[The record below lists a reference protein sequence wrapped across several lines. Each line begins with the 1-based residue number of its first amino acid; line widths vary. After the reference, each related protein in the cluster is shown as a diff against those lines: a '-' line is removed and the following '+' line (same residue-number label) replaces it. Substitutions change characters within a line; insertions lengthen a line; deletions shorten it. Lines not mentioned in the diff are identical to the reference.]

1 MEPKP
6 SPISITVQPGGSVAL
21 HFAEPLTYERA
32 PVPPGPDIDTLT
44 AQLCRALGRV
54 DRITALGR
62 VDRLTWE
69 EALGAVR
76 ELVRADL
83 AGQKL
88 DFESTWAAVYKMG
101 HVTLYGWLDVVTLGE
116 QPLFRVRQP
125 VVPGDAGHEGLP
137 ESVELF
143 APAALYG
150 YNPIS
155 YVDVI
160 AGRESQRPWKRPEPT
175 APGNE
180 PDPAPDPDDDTPF

>member
-32 PVPPGPDIDTLT
+32 PIPPGPNLDDLT
-44 AQLCRALGRV
+44 AQLRR
-54 DRITALGR
+54 ALGR

-101 HVTLYGWLDVVTLGE
+101 HVTLYGWLDVVTLGG
-116 QPLFRVRQP
+116 QSLFRVRQP
-125 VVPGDAGHEGLP
+125 VVPGDAEREGLP
-137 ESVELF
+137 ESVALF

-155 YVDVI
+155 YTDVI

-175 APGNE
+175 APSAK
-180 PDPAPDPDDDTPF
+180 PDPEPDPDDDTPF